1 MLSLKSGA
9 ALIVTLIVAVLAYIV
24 ASQFQS
30 NANLLVILPSV
41 FSVITTLTLYLIS
54 IAIQNK
60 SESAPGTSAA
70 STQSKS
76 SSSANE
82 SGIATLYVGNL
93 AYKANEKLVQ
103 EYFETVGT
111 VKSVRLVKDKKTGR
125 RKGFGFV
132 EVSQSDESTFIN
144 KMNETEFMERS
155 IIVRPAN
162 EKQH

>member
-9 ALIVTLIVAVLAYIV
+9 ALIVTLIVAVLAYVV
-24 ASQFQS
+24 ASQFQ
-30 NANLLVILPSV
+30 NNTTLLVILPSV
-41 FSVITTLTLYLIS
+41 FSIITTLTLYLIS

-60 SESAPGTSAA
+60 SEVATS
-70 STQSKS
+70 TVTIPSKT
-76 SSSANE
+76 NTTTND

-144 KMNETEFMERS
+144 KMNETEFMERN